1 MQRHA
6 PLPRASRTRAQ
17 WPTAASVVAPL
28 LVWFGRSPRC
38 AMGRHDLPSGFTDD
52 QLRAFMKAILA
63 DVHALERMLDEDRF
77 ETGVRRIGAEQE
89 MFLLDRSGRAWN
101 AAEQMMR
108 GLSHPQFTYEL
119 AQFNLECN
127 LRPQVFGG
135 KCLSLMEAE
144 LVELL
149 QLARRAAADRGG
161 GIVLCGILPT
171 LRRSD
176 LALASMVQNP
186 RYLALNAAMSQ
197 LRGGEFQFRIK
208 GVDEFEMT
216 HDNVM
221 LESCNAS
228 FQVHFQ
234 VGPREFAK
242 LYNTAQAITA
252 PVLAASTNSP
262 ILLGRRLWRETR
274 VALFQQ
280 SVDARSTAH
289 QHRGRRPRVNF
300 GDHWL
305 RDSVLEIFRED
316 IARFRLLLASELDE
330 DPEAVLERGG
340 VPALTALRLHNGT
353 IYRWNRACYG
363 ISDGKP
369 HLRIEAR
376 AFPSGPTPADE
387 MATGAFFF
395 GLMAAVSNEFD
406 DVSRVMPFD
415 DAKGNF
421 VAAARLG
428 LQANLTWFHGREY
441 GAQELI
447 LSELLPMARQG
458 LENAKLDTGDI
469 DRYLGIIEERCK
481 RGRTGARWVLDSLS
495 AMGDKGT
502 KDQRMVALVR
512 AMQKRQE
519 SGDPVHTWELAD
531 TGEFEG
537 WKESYV
543 TVGQFM
549 TTDLFTVHPEDVV
562 DLAASLMDWRHIRH
576 VPVEDNDGLL
586 VGLVSHRTLLRLVGQ
601 GMRGKERTPVAVKDI
616 MIQDPVTVTPQTPTL
631 EAIELMRRHRIGS
644 LPVVEEP
651 RRLVGI
657 ITERDLIRVAAM
669 LFEKHLREQ
678 DG

>member
-1 MQRHA
+1 
-6 PLPRASRTRAQ
+6 
-17 WPTAASVVAPL
+17 
-28 LVWFGRSPRC
+28 
-38 AMGRHDLPSGFTDD
+38 MGRQDLQADFSDD
-52 QLRAFMKAILA
+52 ELRAFMKAILA

-77 ETGVRRIGAEQE
+77 ETGIRRIGAEQE
-89 MFLLDRSGRAWN
+89 MFLLDRSGRTWN
-101 AAEQMMR
+101 GAAQMMQA
-108 GLSHPQFTYEL
+108 LNHKQFTYEL
-119 AQFNLECN
+119 AQFNLEAN
-127 LRPQVFGG
+127 LEPQVFGG
-135 KCLSLMEAE
+135 KCLSNMEQE
-144 LVELL
+144 LTGLL
-149 QLARRAAADRGG
+149 QLARRTAEAQGG

-171 LRRSD
+171 LRRTD
-176 LALASMVQNP
+176 LGLDCMTQNP
-186 RYLALNAAMSQ
+186 RYLALNNAMAH

-208 GVDEFEMT
+208 GVDELEMT

-234 VGPREFAK
+234 VGPKEFAK

-262 ILLGRRLWRETR
+262 VLLGRRLWRETR

-280 SVDARSTAH
+280 SVDSRSAAH
-289 QHRGRRPRVNF
+289 QLRGRRPRVSF
-300 GDHWL
+300 GDGWV

-316 IARFRLLLASELDE
+316 IARFRVMLASDLDE
-330 DPEAVLERGG
+330 DPEAVLDRGG
-340 VPALTALRLHNGT
+340 VPAMTALRLHNGT
-353 IYRWNRACYG
+353 VYRWNRACYG

-376 AFPSGPTPADE
+376 AFPSGPSPVDE
-387 MATGAFFF
+387 MATAAFFF
-395 GLMAAVSNEFD
+395 GLMAAVSNEFE
-406 DVSRVMPFD
+406 DVSKAMDFD

-441 GAQELI
+441 TAQDLI
-447 LSELLPMARQG
+447 KEVLLPMAREGLQHAGVDQG
-458 LENAKLDTGDI
+458 DS
-469 DRYLGIIEERCK
+469 DRYLGILAERCG
-481 RGRTGARWVLDSLS
+481 RGRTGSRWLLDSLS
-495 AMGDKGT
+495 AMGEKGT
-502 KDQRMVALVR
+502 KDQRMTALVR

-519 SGDPVHTWELAD
+519 AGDPVHTWDLAD

-543 TVGQFM
+543 LVGQFM

-576 VPVEDNDGLL
+576 VPVEDNDGNL
-586 VGLVSHRTLLRLVGQ
+586 VGLVSHRTLLRMVGQ

-616 MIQDPVTVTPQTPTL
+616 MISEPVCVTPNTPTL
-631 EAIELMRRHRIGS
+631 EAIEKMREHRIGS
-644 LPVVEEP
+644 LPVVEHG
-651 RRLVGI
+651 RLVGI

-669 LFEKHLREQ
+669 LFEKHLRES
-678 DG
+678 DGE

>member
-1 MQRHA
+1 
-6 PLPRASRTRAQ
+6 
-17 WPTAASVVAPL
+17 
-28 LVWFGRSPRC
+28 
-38 AMGRHDLPSGFTDD
+38 MGRHDLPSGFTEE

-63 DVHALERMLDEDRF
+63 DVHALERMLAEDRF
-77 ETGVRRIGAEQE
+77 ETGIRRIGAEQE
-89 MFLLDRSGRAWN
+89 MFLLDRAGRAWCG
-101 AAEQMMR
+101 ADAMMKK
-108 GLSHPQFTYEL
+108 LAHPQFTYEL

-127 LRPQVFGG
+127 LHPQVFGG
-135 KCLSLMEAE
+135 KCLSTMEAE
-144 LVELL
+144 LQGLVHK
-149 QLARRAAADRGG
+149 AREAARDMGG
-161 GIVLCGILPT
+161 GVVLTGILPT

-176 LALASMVQNP
+176 LTLASMVQNP
-186 RYLALNAAMSQ
+186 RFLALNRAITA

-221 LESCNAS
+221 LESCNTS

-242 LYNTAQAITA
+242 LYNVAQAITA
-252 PVLAASTNSP
+252 PVLSVATNSP
-262 ILLGRRLWRETR
+262 VLLGRRLWRETR

-280 SVDARSTAH
+280 SVDARSAAH
-289 QHRGRRPRVNF
+289 QLRGRRPRVNF
-300 GDHWL
+300 GDGWV

-316 IARFRLLLASELDE
+316 IARFRTVLATDIDE
-330 DPEAVLERGG
+330 DPAAVLDRGG

-353 IYRWNRACYG
+353 VYRWNRACYG
-363 ISDGKP
+363 ISEGKP

-376 AFPSGPTPADE
+376 AFPAGPTVVDE
-387 MATGAFFF
+387 IANGAFFF
-395 GLMAAVSNEFD
+395 GLMSAISHEVP
-406 DVSRVMPFD
+406 DVSKVMSFD

-441 GAQELI
+441 AAQQLI
-447 LSELLPMARQG
+447 QEVLLPMARAG
-458 LENAKLDTGDI
+458 LESAKLDAGDI
-469 DRYLGIIEERCK
+469 DRYLGVIAERCK

-495 AMGDKGT
+495 AMGEKGT
-502 KDQRMVALVR
+502 KDQRMGALVR
-512 AMQKRQE
+512 AMQSRQE
-519 SGDPVHTWELAD
+519 AGEPVHTWELAD

-543 TVGQFM
+543 QVGQFM

-576 VPVEDNDGLL
+576 VPVEDNEGKL

-601 GMRGKERTPVAVKDI
+601 GMRGAERQPVAVKDI
-616 MIQDPVTVTPQTPTL
+616 MIASPHTVTPATPTL
-631 EAIELMRRHRIGS
+631 EAIELMRRHKIGS
-644 LPVVEEP
+644 LPVVEEGN
-651 RRLVGI
+651 RLVGI

-669 LFEKHLREQ
+669 LFEKHLRESNAE
-678 DG
+678 